1 MSWKFK
7 KRNEFDKVR
16 ENFFKN
22 CEAKGYNTK
31 TIFDIWTQ
39 IESFANYAFSKGHS
53 ASYAVES
60 FQALFLKAYF
70 PLEYMVATLN
80 NGGGFYRAEFYVH
93 EARLHGATIVA
104 PCINISS
111 NEYVI
116 DGKIIYLSLSLIAE
130 IEHHTVTLIIQ
141 ERNANGF
148 YINLYDFTKRVP
160 ISLEQIRILIRADA
174 FRFTGKTKKELLWE
188 VHSIVNPIKKF
199 SGTKHLFDEAPKTY
213 DLPALHNSNID
224 DMFDEIEL
232 FGYTLNTP
240 FSLLKEPI
248 KSTLLSKDL
257 MHFENKLVEIVGY
270 LVTTKPTR
278 TSGGQRMYFGTFI
291 DQEGMWLDTVHFP
304 PSASAFPFRGKGCY
318 KIVGKVTTEFSFRTI
333 EVSELHRLAF
343 VDREV

>member
-1 MSWKFK
+1 
-7 KRNEFDKVR
+7 
-16 ENFFKN
+16 
-22 CEAKGYNTK
+22 
-31 TIFDIWTQ
+31 
-39 IESFANYAFSKGHS
+39 
-53 ASYAVES
+53 
-60 FQALFLKAYF
+60 
-70 PLEYMVATLN
+70 
-80 NGGGFYRAEFYVH
+80 
-93 EARLHGATIVA
+93 
-104 PCINISS
+104 
-111 NEYVI
+111 
-116 DGKIIYLSLSLIAE
+116 
-130 IEHHTVTLIIQ
+130 
-141 ERNANGF
+141 
-148 YINLYDFTKRVP
+148 
-160 ISLEQIRILIRADA
+160 
-174 FRFTGKTKKELLWE
+174 
-188 VHSIVNPIKKF
+188 VNPIKKF

-318 KIVGKVTTEFSFRTI
+318 KIVGKVTTEFDFRTI